1 MLNLNL
7 PKLPTTITAGQK
19 EILMVTNAD
28 LREPANVTCW
38 PVQKKF
44 EDKLAAKI
52 RSARLQNEA
61 CS

>member
-7 PKLPTTITAGQK
+7 PKLPDVISAEAN

-38 PVQKKF
+38 PVQKN
-44 EDKLAAKI
+44 LKI
-52 RSARLQNEA
+52 S
-61 CS
+61 

>member
-44 EDKLAAKI
+44 EDKLAA
-52 RSARLQNEA
+52 ALEA
-61 CS
+61 QV